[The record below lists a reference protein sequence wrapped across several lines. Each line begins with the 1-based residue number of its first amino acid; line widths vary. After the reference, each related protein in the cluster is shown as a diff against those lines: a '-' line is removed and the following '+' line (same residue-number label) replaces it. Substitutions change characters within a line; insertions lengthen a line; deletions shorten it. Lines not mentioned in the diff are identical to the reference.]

1 MFLLD
6 LALVTR
12 ACCVTNMGILWMFL
26 TNKKCVCFS
35 SWSYFWKHILRIL
48 ICAALPQNIG
58 PLWNYNRKNFH
69 PCDPEPASN
78 LLYQDISTCSLMNVS
93 DRDPI
98 TLFQFPYSFLR
109 FISIP
114 LINPHSIYYTTLF
127 HFLRKKKTGKLR
139 KCWCSLGAC
148 LAGRDS
154 WCQTWYIGIQPFS
167 IWYI

>member
-1 MFLLD
+1 MS
-6 LALVTR
+6 
-12 ACCVTNMGILWMFL
+12 L
-26 TNKKCVCFS
+26 TNKKCICFS

-48 ICAALPQNIG
+48 IFVALPQNIS
-58 PLWNYNRKNFH
+58 PLWNYNRNNFH

-98 TLFQFPYSFLR
+98 TLFQFPYIFLR

-127 HFLRKKKTGKLR
+127 HKKTVENYGNADAVWALVLQLHTTLFHLKKKMWKIGNNKKMR
-139 KCWCSLGAC
+139 KC
-148 LAGRDS
+148 
-154 WCQTWYIGIQPFS
+154 
-167 IWYI
+167 